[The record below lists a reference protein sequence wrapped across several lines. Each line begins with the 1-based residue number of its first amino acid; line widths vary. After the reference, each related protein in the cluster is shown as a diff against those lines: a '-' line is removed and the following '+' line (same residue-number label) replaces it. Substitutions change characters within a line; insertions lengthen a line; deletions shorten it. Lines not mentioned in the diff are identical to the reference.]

1 MCDVS
6 KSPRKLTDKEVVS
19 LFIKY
24 LANQAYPGI
33 KMDTIPD
40 EENRNTSDI
49 DAIAGQFSIEHTS
62 VDTIPNQRRDA
73 AWFVQ
78 VVKSLEDEFRCKL
91 PFRLVLTF
99 PYEGIQTGQDW
110 SKITTALRN
119 WVLDEAPKLS
129 IGPHAIKDVPEI
141 PFEFYATKKISSRT
155 GLLFGR
161 FAPNDQT
168 LPDRLRQQL
177 DRKIEKLSRYKGRNK
192 TTILLVES
200 DDIALMDDAIMWDG
214 LRSSYPDGLPQGLD
228 QIWFADTSILEE
240 ILFRDMTKAV
250 VR

>member
-1 MCDVS
+1 MCDVP
-6 KSPRKLTDKEVVS
+6 KSQQKLTDKEVVG
-19 LFIKY
+19 LFVKY
-24 LANQAYPGI
+24 LAAQGNPGI
-33 KMDTIPD
+33 EVDTWPD
-40 EENRNTSDI
+40 EENRQSTEI
-49 DAIAGQFSIEHTS
+49 DAIAGPFAIEHTS

-91 PFRLVLTF
+91 QFRLVLTF
-99 PYEGIQTGQDW
+99 PYKGIQTGQDW

-119 WVLDEAPKLS
+119 WVLVEAPKLS
-129 IGPHAIKDVPEI
+129 VGPHIIKDVPKI
-141 PFEFYATKKISSRT
+141 PFEFYATKRSSSRT

-161 FAPNDQT
+161 FAPNDQK
-168 LPDRLRQQL
+168 LPDRLREQL
-177 DRKIEKLSRYKGRNK
+177 DRKIEKLIRYKGQNK

-214 LRSSYPDGLPQGLD
+214 LRSAYPDGLPHGLD

-240 ILFRDMTKAV
+240 ILFIDMTQAV

>member
-6 KSPRKLTDKEVVS
+6 KSPRKLTDKEVIG
-19 LFIKY
+19 LFVRY
-24 LANQAYPGI
+24 LADQGHPGI
-33 KMDTIPD
+33 EVDAWPD
-40 EENRNTSDI
+40 EERPSEI
-49 DAIAGQFSIEHTS
+49 DAIAGPFAIEHTS

-110 SKITTALRN
+110 SRITTALRN
-119 WVLDEAPKLS
+119 WVLDEAPKLF
-129 IGPHAIKDVPEI
+129 IGSHTIKGVPEI
-141 PFEFYATKKISSRT
+141 PFEFYAAKRSSSRT

-168 LPDRLRQQL
+168 LPDRLREQL
-177 DRKIEKLSRYKGRNK
+177 NRKVKKLSPYKGKNK

-200 DDIALMDDAIMWDG
+200 DDIALMNDGIMWDG
-214 LRSSYPDGLPQGLD
+214 LRSTYPDGLPQGLD
-228 QIWFADTSILEE
+228 QIWFADTSIPEE
-240 ILFRDMTKAV
+240 ILFADMTQAV